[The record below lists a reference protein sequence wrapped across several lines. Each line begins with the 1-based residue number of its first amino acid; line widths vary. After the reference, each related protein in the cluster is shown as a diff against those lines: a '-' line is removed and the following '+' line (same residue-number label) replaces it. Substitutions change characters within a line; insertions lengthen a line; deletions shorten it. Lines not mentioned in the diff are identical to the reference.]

1 MKKLLLNIYLLIL
14 LLSLP
19 YNAYSQVYLPN
30 SNTWNKYV
38 NNALENAGKYIN
50 NNEDKIFDIVKKS
63 YKASKTNSVYISVN
77 NLSLLLISLQKINKS
92 FQNFYSREIYGF
104 TYYIN
109 QLPVIIKNNKAY
121 FKLKNEKD
129 IKKWN
134 DTIDYTT
141 DMIMNDASIHGYTTW
156 QTPQSIINKRNKVEE
171 EKRKAEEERKKAEQE
186 RKKAEEERK
195 KAEQERKKAEQLQ
208 LELERKKEQK
218 LREEMLPL
226 QPNNPRYKEVTDD
239 IYNEIKQV
247 VDEYSDKLFYKI
259 NGIEY
264 INQDFVCNKLHD
276 YNYKISSTNEP
287 KVADFYTIV
296 YLLEQINSAYNNKY
310 AQQLDNYT
318 TFIKQIPIKPMYSQ
332 EELESF
338 NMEDNVYIMVVDN
351 VIINKLHILYN
362 PIINDVC
369 K

>member
-19 YNAYSQVYLPN
+19 YNAYSQVYIPN

-38 NNALENAGKYIN
+38 NNALVNAGKYIN

-92 FQNFYSREIYGF
+92 FQNFYNRELYAF
-104 TYYIN
+104 TYNIN
-109 QLPVIIKNNKAY
+109 QMPVIIKNNKAY

-134 DTIDYTT
+134 NTVDYFT
-141 DMIMNDASIHGYTTW
+141 DMIMDVASSEGYTTW
-156 QTPQSIINKRNKVEE
+156 QTPQSVIDERNKVKRKAEE

-186 RKKAEEERK
+186 RKKAEEE
-195 KAEQERKKAEQLQ
+195 QKKAEQLQ

-226 QPNNPRYKEVTDD
+226 QPNNPKYKEVTDD
-239 IYNEIKQV
+239 IYNETKQA
-247 VDEYSDKLFYKI
+247 VDVYSDKLFYKI

>member
-186 RKKAEEERK
+186 RKKAEEE
-195 KAEQERKKAEQLQ
+195 QKKAEQLQ

-226 QPNNPRYKEVTDD
+226 QPNNPKYKEVTNDA
-239 IYNEIKQV
+239 YSKAKQA
-247 VDEYSDKLFYKI
+247 VDVYSDSMFYEI
-259 NGIEY
+259 NGVEY
-264 INQDFVCNKLHD
+264 IKTDFVCNELHD
-276 YNYKISSTNEP
+276 YNYKISSTFEP
-287 KVADFYTIV
+287 KVADAYAII
-296 YLLEQINSAYNNKY
+296 YLLEQVNAAYNNKY
-310 AQQLDNYT
+310 AQQLDNCT
-318 TFIKQIPIKPMYSQ
+318 TFIKQIPIRPMYSQ

-338 NMEDNVYIMVVDN
+338 GMKENVYIIMIDN
-351 VIINKLHILYN
+351 VIKNKLDALYQ
-362 PIINDVC
+362 PIINDIC

>member
-38 NNALENAGKYIN
+38 NNALENAVKYIN

-92 FQNFYSREIYGF
+92 FQNFYNRELYAF
-104 TYYIN
+104 TYNIN
-109 QLPVIIKNNKAY
+109 QMPVIIKNNKAY

-134 DTIDYTT
+134 NTVDYFT
-141 DMIMNDASIHGYTTW
+141 DMIMDVASSAGYTTW
-156 QTPQSIINKRNKVEE
+156 QTPQSVIDERNKVKRKAEE
-171 EKRKAEEERKKAEQE
+171 EKRKAEEERK
-186 RKKAEEERK
+186 
-195 KAEQERKKAEQLQ
+195 
-208 LELERKKEQK
+208 KKEQK

-226 QPNNPRYKEVTDD
+226 QPNNPKYKEVTDD
-239 IYNEIKQV
+239 IYNEIKQA
-247 VDEYSDKLFYKI
+247 VDVYSDKLFYEI

-264 INQDFVCNKLHD
+264 IKTDLVCNELYD

-296 YLLEQINSAYNNKY
+296 YLLELVNSAYNNKY

-338 NMEDNVYIMVVDN
+338 SMEDNVYTMVVDNVYIMVVDN
-351 VIINKLHILYN
+351 VIINKLHTLYN

>member
-1 MKKLLLNIYLLIL
+1 MLIL

-38 NNALENAGKYIN
+38 NNALVNAGKYIN

-63 YKASKTNSVYISVN
+63 YTASKTNSVYISVN

-92 FQNFYSREIYGF
+92 FQNFYNRELYAF
-104 TYYIN
+104 TYNIN
-109 QLPVIIKNNKAY
+109 QMPVIIKNNKAY

-134 DTIDYTT
+134 NTVDYFT
-141 DMIMNDASIHGYTTW
+141 DMIMDVASSEGYTTW
-156 QTPQSIINKRNKVEE
+156 QTPQSVIDERNKVKRKAEE

-186 RKKAEEERK
+186 RKKAEEE
-195 KAEQERKKAEQLQ
+195 QKKAEQLQ

-226 QPNNPRYKEVTDD
+226 QPNNPKYKEVTDN
-239 IYNEIKQV
+239 IYNKTKQA
-247 VDEYSDKLFYKI
+247 VDVYSDKLFYKI

-287 KVADFYTIV
+287 KVAS
-296 YLLEQINSAYNNKY
+296 L
-310 AQQLDNYT
+310 
-318 TFIKQIPIKPMYSQ
+318 
-332 EELESF
+332 
-338 NMEDNVYIMVVDN
+338 
-351 VIINKLHILYN
+351 
-362 PIINDVC
+362 
-369 K
+369 